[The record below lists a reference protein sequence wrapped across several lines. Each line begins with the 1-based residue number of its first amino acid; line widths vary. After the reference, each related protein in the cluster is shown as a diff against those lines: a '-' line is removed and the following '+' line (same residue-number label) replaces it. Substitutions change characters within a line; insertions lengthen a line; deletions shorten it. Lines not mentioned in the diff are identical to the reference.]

1 MSDIIRAIVSFFT
14 AFFMLPS
21 LIFCGTD
28 NINDN
33 VYGKVKPD
41 TWVAVDGLGRSLP
54 TYEDVGETDNRKFV
68 GLFYWTWHYNFA
80 SEFEADNVTEI
91 LEKNPE
97 AVRDFSHPVWENTP
111 SGKPY
116 HWNKPLFGY
125 YQNLDEY
132 VVRKHAEMIAD
143 AGVDVIVFD
152 CTNGTYT
159 WQPAYET
166 LFKVFDE
173 AISEGVNVPQVA
185 FMLPFSASEEDRK
198 SVV

>member
-80 SEFEADNVTEI
+80 SEFVDEFGAVAALDRYYDK
-91 LEKNPE
+91 EKGKS
-97 AVRDFSHPVWENTP
+97 VSTP
-111 SGKPY
+111 SKIKTPVVQDAY
-116 HWNKPLFGY
+116 DDWYNSE
-125 YQNLDEY
+125 EY
-132 VVRKHAEMIAD
+132 WKDR
-143 AGVDVIVFD
+143 
-152 CTNGTYT
+152 
-159 WQPAYET
+159 P
-166 LFKVFDE
+166 
-173 AISEGVNVPQVA
+173 
-185 FMLPFSASEEDRK
+185 LPF
-198 SVV
+198 